1 MGCLLSKD
9 AESQPLIERFNFA
22 VSEKCELLE
31 NIQTMKSGQRTLKKY
46 LGIQDNPETI
56 KESIN
61 SSDLMTKLKSISATI
76 KSLSYSDISEEP
88 QYQEAFSILNDAFED
103 EFLEKM
109 KEEVKEQRENIKFL
123 NAKCKESIRIM
134 QGLGKP
140 NTSIEDISNKK
151 KLLEIE
157 NNNLN
162 EKLLKIKNE
171 IIEVRD
177 YISMMKRRRIKRRFT
192 VVTLPPSR
200 QTLKNKITMKNELIK
215 KLETF
220 KAEQEKFEKTLDE
233 RRSNLNYSPRGSD
246 INQLL
251 RFSTLGPR
259 NSRMSIEKKAV
270 TGLEELND
278 KVS

>member
-9 AESQPLIERFNFA
+9 AESQPLIERFNYA

-46 LGIQDNPETI
+46 LGIQDNPEST
-56 KESIN
+56 KESIS

-76 KSLSYSDISEEP
+76 KSLNYSDISEEP

-103 EFLEKM
+103 GFLEKI

-123 NAKCKESIRIM
+123 NTKCKESMRIM

-140 NTSIEDISNKK
+140 NTTFEDISNKK

-162 EKLLKIKNE
+162 EKLLKLKNE

-177 YISMMKRRRIKRRFT
+177 YINMMKRRRIKRRFT

-200 QTLKNKITMKNELIK
+200 QLLKNKIMMKNELIK
-215 KLETF
+215 KIEMF
-220 KAEQEKFEKTLDE
+220 KAEQEKFEKALE
-233 RRSNLNYSPRGSD
+233 EKRSKLEYSPRGSD
-246 INQLL
+246 INQLF
-251 RFSTLGPR
+251 RFSTIGPR
-259 NSRMSIEKKAV
+259 NSRLSIEKKAT
-270 TGLEELND
+270 TGLEELYD